1 MIGATFKA
9 ISGNVKEWT
18 VIGSHG
24 LFTDVWKCY
33 PADKVKSGE
42 VKDSIVQHFSTDF
55 IKQNEIIN
63 D

>member
-9 ISGNVKEWT
+9 ISGNITEWT

-33 PADKVKSGE
+33 PANKIKDGE
-42 VKDSIVQHFSTDF
+42 VKESLVQHFSTDF
-55 IKQNEIIN
+55 IKENEII